1 MALKNLTTPQPGGG
15 SLKQELHFDEPF
27 ATKVAANAELIRLEN
42 IRKSYR
48 RGTLEIPVLQGV
60 SLRIARGEL
69 VALVGTSGSG
79 KSTLMNLLGCLDRP
93 TSGSYR
99 FEGKEIVSLTPDERA
114 GLRNS
119 KIGFVFQ
126 NFNLLPRTS
135 ALNNVRMPLDY
146 SLADP
151 SDSDSRSHAERMLN
165 LVGLGDRMDHEP
177 AALSGGQ
184 QQRVAIGRALINRPQ
199 LLLADEPTGNL
210 DSRTTEEVLRM
221 FQELNQKEGLT
232 IIIVTHDESVARHA
246 QRIIRMKDGVIVDEG
261 PPLQQQLADPIKF
274 PNIPTPPDVPLHRK
288 ANQFKHAVRTARMAL
303 RALRRNVMRSML
315 TCLGIVIGIAAVIA
329 MMELGGGSSRS
340 IQQAIDSL
348 GASMIQIDPASISVG
363 GVSSGSGGK
372 ATLTMEDADA
382 LRNEC
387 GALQNVAP
395 SVDCGGQAVYGNVNW
410 RPGRILGSTPEYL
423 AVRNWPVAEGE
434 PFTAADAR
442 SAAAVCLIGQTV
454 AEKLFGADSPIGK
467 EIRVRGVG
475 LKVVGVLSRKGA
487 NVMGQDQDDFLLAPL
502 TTVKFRIA
510 GQRLAT
516 QSAASTPSSGSASTP
531 SQIYPSQQ
539 PPLYPPPSPSQA
551 ANAPQLV
558 RFTDLDD
565 VWVAAG
571 SPQNIPLAIRQMKS
585 VLRDRHHIQTGA
597 PDDFRIRDHTE
608 IAQTFAATSHVMT
621 NLLLVVALISLI
633 VGGVGIMN
641 IMLVSVTERTRE
653 IGVRMAVGARARDIL
668 RQFLTEAVV
677 LCLTGGIVGIL
688 LGRGAS
694 IAITAMLYWPTLLSI
709 PAIIAS
715 VGVSCSVG
723 IVFGFYPAWKASKLD
738 PIESLR
744 YE

>member
-1 MALKNLTTPQPGGG
+1 LENR
-15 SLKQELHFDEPF
+15 S
-27 ATKVAANAELIRLEN
+27 ELIRLEKVY
-42 IRKSYR
+42 KSYR
-48 RGTLEIPVLQGV
+48 RGALEIPVLQGV
-60 SLRIARGEL
+60 SLSIARGEL

-79 KSTLMNLLGCLDRP
+79 KSTLMNILGCLDRP

-99 FEGKEIVSLTPDERA
+99 FDGKEIASLSADERA
-114 GLRNS
+114 GLRNT

-135 ALNNVRMPLDY
+135 ALNNARMPLDY
-146 SLADP
+146 SSAHP
-151 SDSDSRSHAERMLN
+151 SETDTRRQAERLLQ
-165 LVGLGDRMDHEP
+165 LVGLEERMDHEP

-184 QQRVAIGRALINRPQ
+184 QQRVAIARALINRPR

-210 DSRTTEEVLRM
+210 DSRTTEDVLRM
-221 FQELNQKEGLT
+221 FQELNEKEGLT

-246 QRIIRMKDGVIVDEG
+246 NRIIRMKDGVIVDEG
-261 PPLQQQLADPIKF
+261 PPRQLTASQAGSS
-274 PNIPTPPDVPLHRK
+274 NIPSPPGGPSHLK
-288 ANQFKHAVRTARMAL
+288 ASQFRHAARTARMAL
-303 RALRRNVMRSML
+303 RAIRRNVMRSML

-340 IQQAIDSL
+340 IQQAITSL
-348 GASMIQIDPASISVG
+348 GASMIQIDPASISLG

-387 GALQNVAP
+387 GSLQNVAP

-410 RPGRILGSTPEYL
+410 RPGRILGSTPQYL
-423 AVRNWPVAEGE
+423 AVRNWPVAHGDV
-434 PFTAADAR
+434 FTMGDVR
-442 SAAAVCLIGQTV
+442 SSSPVCVIGQTL

-467 EIRVRGVG
+467 ELRLRGIG

-510 GQRLAT
+510 GQRQAT
-516 QSAASTPSSGSASTP
+516 QSLVSSTSATPASPP
-531 SQIYPSQQ
+531 SQVYPGQQ
-539 PPLYPPPSPSQA
+539 PPLYPPASPNRA
-551 ANAPQLV
+551 TDTPQLV

-571 SPQNIPLAIRQMKS
+571 SPQNIPLAIRQIRS
-585 VLRDRHHIQTGA
+585 VLRDRHRIQGAA

-608 IAQTFAATSHVMT
+608 IAQTFAATSRVMT

-653 IGVRMAVGARARDIL
+653 IGIRMAVGAKAADIL
-668 RQFLTEAVV
+668 RQFLIEAIV
-677 LCLTGGIVGIL
+677 LCLTGGLVGIL

-694 IAITAMLYWPTLLSI
+694 MLITAMLHWPTLPSL
-709 PAIIAS
+709 PAIVAS
-715 VGVSCSVG
+715 VAVSCSVG
-723 IVFGFYPAWKASKLD
+723 TIFGFYPAWKASRLD
-738 PIESLR
+738 PIEALR